1 MISYS
6 AHVYQSPLHTYK
18 YCLISKFD
26 YKWWSFFIWSGCE
39 ELQWR
44 CWWQSVLL
52 MCKSV
57 VTEPFSRLTLR
68 PKNATLFF
76 DDSYVNWRFGKK
88 SIKSLHKRFKFCF
101 SMHPNKKD
109 IVNISQ
115 PYKWLK
121 LLRFKKI
128 CLSFI
133 HINTGVWRSKL
144 SSNSSTRDLLL
155 NFVVKFKKIV
165 FKNKFC

>member
-1 MISYS
+1 MMG
-6 AHVYQSPLHTYK
+6 
-18 YCLISKFD
+18 
-26 YKWWSFFIWSGCE
+26 FFIWSGCE
-39 ELQWR
+39 ELQGR
-44 CWWQSVLL
+44 YWWQSVLL
-52 MCKSV
+52 VCKSV
-57 VTEPFSRLTLR
+57 VIEPFFRLTLKS
-68 PKNATLFF
+68 KNENFF
-76 DDSYVNWRFGKK
+76 SWLVCKLKVRQKI
-88 SIKSLHKRFKFCF
+88 IKSLHKLFKFCF
-101 SMHPNKKD
+101 SMRPNKKD

-144 SSNSSTRDLLL
+144 ISNSSTRDLLL

-165 FKNKFC
+165 FMNKFC

>member
-1 MISYS
+1 ME
-6 AHVYQSPLHTYK
+6 
-18 YCLISKFD
+18 
-26 YKWWSFFIWSGCE
+26 FFICSGCE
-39 ELQWR
+39 ELQWSY
-44 CWWQSVLL
+44 WWQSALL

-68 PKNATLFF
+68 SKNATLFF
-76 DDSYVNWRFGKK
+76 RWLVCKFKVRQKI
-88 SIKSLHKRFKFCF
+88 IKSLHKLFKFCF
-101 SMHPNKKD
+101 SMRPNKKD

-121 LLRFKKI
+121 LLHFKKI

-133 HINTGVWRSKL
+133 HINIGVWRSRL
-144 SSNSSTRDLLL
+144 SSNSSTRDLSF